1 MFGFTFHYFEN
12 EVHIPCQGS
21 LTADQFRRLLDALQ
35 QEYRIITPQAFLGHL
50 KNGTGEEEDICL
62 CFDCGLKSQYDVAL
76 PILEERGLR
85 AFWFLYTSVFQ
96 GKIVPIEQ
104 YHHFRFS
111 CFPAVL
117 DFYRAFFTVLKQREP
132 DKFAQGMEDFHR
144 SSYLSWAVFYTE
156 EDRQFKFFR
165 DRVLQTWEY
174 DALLTEMMAQA
185 GYNVEYHR
193 HNLWLTAAE
202 VRQLSDNGH
211 IIGMH
216 THSHPNEIAALSYEE
231 QQIEYETNQRILQ
244 AICDKPVT
252 CMSHPCNSY
261 NADTLRILEALGVE
275 AGFRADSNAAYSS
288 RLEIPR
294 IDHSQWIHAH
304 KELKI
309 WQ

>member
-35 QEYRIITPQAFLGHL
+35 QEYRIITPQAFLDHL
-50 KNGTGEEEDICL
+50 KNGTGEEKDICL

-76 PILEERGLR
+76 PILEERGFR

-111 CFPAVL
+111 CFPAVF
-117 DFYRAFFTVLKQREP
+117 DFYRAFFTVLRQREP
-132 DKFAQGMEDFHR
+132 DRFAQGMEDFRR

-174 DALLTEMMAQA
+174 DAILTEMMAQA
-185 GYNVEYHR
+185 GYNVGHHR

-202 VRQLSDNGH
+202 VRQLSDSGH

-216 THSHPNEIAALSYEE
+216 THSHPNEVAALSYEE